1 MVKIELRYQQLSD
14 AKRFLEVLT
23 NPNFTYFQVPIKTLE
38 DEKEF
43 IRKTKKLR
51 KQNVM
56 HSFTILHKGE
66 VIGGI
71 GIKIDQH
78 RKHIGEI
85 GYFLDEVYWGRGIT
99 TKAVKMVEKKA
110 IKEFKIKRLT
120 IIMDPRNKASER
132 VAIKAGYKKEGLMRG
147 AVEQKGKLKD
157 ALLYAKVV

>member
-1 MVKIELRYQQLSD
+1 
-14 AKRFLEVLT
+14 
-23 NPNFTYFQVPIKTLE
+23 
-38 DEKEF
+38 
-43 IRKTKKLR
+43 
-51 KQNVM
+51 M